1 MERDIRDNKN
11 KKQLTLRGWMSFSTA
26 TNASKFIK
34 YWGKFIRFHIE
45 QNIPSFLVS
54 VEHSMKPIQSGRDVQ
69 VIHSVCSLTC
79 SMCDVK
85 LTHLCVAAENNARPP
100 LPNNKW
106 DYT

>member
-1 MERDIRDNKN
+1 MRDNKN

-54 VEHSMKPIQSGRDVQ
+54 VEHSVKPIQSGRDVQ
-69 VIHSVCSLTC
+69 VCDTAYSLICQAAAALATLIC
-79 SMCDVK
+79 
-85 LTHLCVAAENNARPP
+85 LCVTAENNVGPP
-100 LPNNKW
+100 LPVTKW
-106 DYT
+106 DYS